1 MEFNPI
7 IPETRLRSMR
17 EAGHW
22 PDRLIIDW
30 HDEAAARSPDK
41 VALVD
46 HNSTTGVSTTISFRQ
61 LNRLSKRIA
70 LGLTALGVGRSDVV
84 SMQLPNWWEFVAVHL
99 ACVRIGAVTNPLMPI
114 FRARELR
121 FMLDLAETKVAIVPQ
136 TFRGFDYPAM
146 YAELRADLPK
156 LGTVLVVKGDG
167 DGSFEKALIDRRWE
181 DELDAEAVFAAN
193 RPGPNDVIELCYTS
207 GTTGEPKGAM
217 HTSNTLISTLGS
229 FIRRAG
235 LGPDTVAFM
244 ASPLAHQSA
253 FLYGMLVSQI
263 LGTKLVL
270 QDVWN
275 PESAA
280 RIIQDEGATFTMGAT
295 PFLADLAATPAVEK
309 YDVST
314 LRTFVSAGAPI
325 PRVLVERATQ
335 RLGCFVHSGW
345 GMTENGYVT
354 GTGIGD
360 PPEKV
365 FGTDGYPL
373 EGMEVRVVGEGG
385 QPLPAGEEGR
395 LQAKGASNFVGYLKR
410 PERFDTDE
418 EGWFETGDLARM
430 DEDGYIRITGRAK
443 DLIIRGG
450 ENIPIV
456 EVEELLYRH
465 PAVQDAAIVAM
476 PDPRLGERACA
487 FVTLKPGERLSFE
500 QMIGYL
506 ERHRMA
512 RQYLPERLEIVEEMP
527 RTPSGKIQKF
537 RLRERAAELQS

>member
-1 MEFNPI
+1 MQFDPI
-7 IPETRLRSMR
+7 IPERRRR
-17 EAGHW
+17 EMGAAGHW

-30 HDEAAARSPDK
+30 HDESVARFADH
-41 VALVD
+41 VALID
-46 HNSTTGVSTTISFRQ
+46 HNSTTGDSTTISFRQ
-61 LNRLSKRIA
+61 LDRVSKRIA
-70 LGLTALGVGRSDVV
+70 LGLTALGIGRSDVV
-84 SMQLPNWWEFVAVHL
+84 SVQLPNWWEFVAIHL

-114 FRARELR
+114 FRSRELR
-121 FMLDLAETKVAIVPQ
+121 FMLDLAETKVAIVPRS
-136 TFRGFDYPAM
+136 FRGFDYPAM
-146 YAELRADLPK
+146 YAQLRDDLPA
-156 LGTVLVVKGDG
+156 LRRVLVVKGTGED
-167 DGSFEKALIDRRWE
+167 SFEEALVRRRWE
-181 DELDAEAVFAAN
+181 EELDGESLFVVN
-193 RPGPNDVIELCYTS
+193 RPDPNDVVELCYTS

-253 FLYGMLVSQI
+253 FLYGLLVSQI

-270 QDVWN
+270 QDIWD
-275 PESAA
+275 PEAAA
-280 RIIQDEGATFTMGAT
+280 RIIQDEGVTFTMGAT
-295 PFLADLAATPAVEK
+295 PFLADLADTPAVEK

-325 PRVLVERATQ
+325 PRVLVERATE

-354 GTGIGD
+354 GTGVDD
-360 PPEKV
+360 PPEKI
-365 FGTDGYPL
+365 FGTDGYAL
-373 EGMEVRVVGEGG
+373 EGMEVRVVGEDGE
-385 QPLPAGEEGR
+385 PVPTGEEGR

-410 PERFDTDE
+410 PERFDTDS

-465 PAVQDAAIVAM
+465 PSVQDAAIVAM

-487 FVTLKPGERLSFE
+487 FVTLKPRERLSFE
-500 QMIGYL
+500 DMIAYL

-512 RQYLPERLEIVEEMP
+512 RQYLPERLEVVEEMP

-537 RLRERAAELQS
+537 RLRDKAAELG

>member
-1 MEFNPI
+1 MQFDPI
-7 IPETRLRSMR
+7 IPEGRYREMR
-17 EAGHW
+17 AAGHW

-30 HDEAAARSPDK
+30 HDESFARFADH
-41 VALVD
+41 VALID
-46 HNSTTGVSTTISFRQ
+46 HNSTTGESTTISFRQ
-61 LNRLSKRIA
+61 LNRVSKRIA

-84 SMQLPNWWEFVAVHL
+84 SVQLPNWWEFVAIHL

-114 FRARELR
+114 FRSRELR
-121 FMLDLAETKVAIVPQ
+121 FMLDLAETKVAIVPRA
-136 TFRGFDYPAM
+136 FRGFDYPAM
-146 YAELRADLPK
+146 YAQVRDDLPA
-156 LGTVLVVKGDG
+156 LRRVLVVKGTGED
-167 DGSFEKALIDRRWE
+167 SFEEALVRRRWE
-181 DELDAEAVFAAN
+181 EELDGESLFVVN
-193 RPGPNDVIELCYTS
+193 RPDPNDVVELCYTS

-253 FLYGMLVSQI
+253 FLYGLLVSQI

-270 QDVWN
+270 QDIWD
-275 PESAA
+275 PEAAA
-280 RIIQDEGATFTMGAT
+280 RIIQDEGVTFTMGAT
-295 PFLADLAATPAVEK
+295 PFLADLADTPAVEK

-325 PRVLVERATQ
+325 PRVLVERATE

-354 GTGIGD
+354 GTGVDD
-360 PPEKV
+360 PPEKI
-365 FGTDGYPL
+365 FGTDGYAL
-373 EGMEVRVVGEGG
+373 EGMEVRVVGEDGE
-385 QPLPAGEEGR
+385 PVPTGEEGR

-410 PERFDTDE
+410 PERFDTDS

-465 PAVQDAAIVAM
+465 PSVQDAAIVAM

-500 QMIGYL
+500 DMIGYL

-512 RQYLPERLEIVEEMP
+512 RQYLPERLEVVEEMP

-537 RLRERAAELQS
+537 RLRDKAAELG

>member
-1 MEFNPI
+1 MQFDPI
-7 IPETRLRSMR
+7 IPEGRYREMR
-17 EAGHW
+17 AAGHW

-30 HDEAAARSPDK
+30 HDESFARFADH
-41 VALVD
+41 VALID
-46 HNSTTGVSTTISFRQ
+46 HNSTTGESTTISFRQ
-61 LNRLSKRIA
+61 LNRVSKRIA

-84 SMQLPNWWEFVAVHL
+84 SVQLPNWWEFVAIHL

-114 FRARELR
+114 FRSRELR
-121 FMLDLAETKVAIVPQ
+121 FMLDLAETKVAIVPRA
-136 TFRGFDYPAM
+136 FRGFDYPAM
-146 YAELRADLPK
+146 YAELRGDLPA
-156 LGTVLVVKGDG
+156 LERVLVVKGVGED
-167 DGSFEKALIDRRWE
+167 SFEEALVRRRWE
-181 DELDAEAVFAAN
+181 EDLDGESLFVMN
-193 RPGPNDVIELCYTS
+193 RPDPNDVIELCYTS

-253 FLYGMLVSQI
+253 FLYGLLVSQI

-270 QDVWN
+270 QDIWD
-275 PESAA
+275 PEAAA
-280 RIIQDEGATFTMGAT
+280 RIIQDEGVTFTMGAT
-295 PFLADLAATPAVEK
+295 PFLADLADTPAVEK

-325 PRVLVERATQ
+325 PRVLVERATE

-354 GTGIGD
+354 GTGVDD
-360 PPEKV
+360 PPEKI
-365 FGTDGYPL
+365 FGTDGYAL
-373 EGMEVRVVGEGG
+373 EGMEVRVVGEDGE
-385 QPLPAGEEGR
+385 PVPTGEEGR

-410 PERFDTDE
+410 PERFDTDS

-465 PAVQDAAIVAM
+465 PSVQDAAIVAM

-487 FVTLKPGERLSFE
+487 FVTLKPRERLSFE
-500 QMIGYL
+500 DMIAYL

-512 RQYLPERLEIVEEMP
+512 RQYLPERLEVVEEMP

-537 RLRERAAELQS
+537 RLRDKAAELG